1 MTTIP
6 DLTCLRRSTMFS
18 IAVPSRGLGVT
29 CSVDTHGCMT
39 FSESGLVPRLALFCS
54 FHTAT
59 TYLGER
65 VFSHGHEHRRQ
76 PMRGKKLR
84 KRKEGPIH
92 RTHRIFHS
100 SSIPG
105 VNERQNNVSQTPSS
119 NGWGNKAKQ
128 VTRLTEGAGNTR
140 AGSQVPLLPAWC
152 MLSPTPLSLAGPSS
166 LDLRDSELQLA
177 PPKFLKPTNLRRL

>member
-1 MTTIP
+1 M
-6 DLTCLRRSTMFS
+6 SANS
-18 IAVPSRGLGVT
+18 GGLGMT

-92 RTHRIFHS
+92 RTHRIFHPS
-100 SSIPG
+100 SVPG
-105 VNERQNNVSQTPSS
+105 VNERQMDEETRPSRLSVLLRVLGTPGLALRCPFSQP
-119 NGWGNKAKQ
+119 
-128 VTRLTEGAGNTR
+128 GAR
-140 AGSQVPLLPAWC
+140 CHLPLCPLLGHP
-152 MLSPTPLSLAGPSS
+152 PSTRS
-166 LDLRDSELQLA
+166 QGQ
-177 PPKFLKPTNLRRL
+177 